1 MDDFNNDEYIDEY
14 SELEEKENL
23 EILLDLIAE
32 RKYNDIER
40 KFLNK
45 IEQGYYSK
53 EDLRDV
59 FHTIPEAFFIEF
71 KKFNNEDEIYQIL
84 LDTELVGSNGYILN
98 DVGQRAKATELFK
111 QLVEPDLCFDM
122 TARFM
127 RKTFGDAIAVQYMG
141 NFKNQKEIVL
151 EAFAHYFLQREKEPN
166 YADIKEFTPTKLF
179 NEVLLSVKDTHYQG
193 VIIKTNEDIKEDR
206 KFGSPFST
214 SISKIIDK
222 DLNKKTYAATIGTMA
237 DMKHFLTS
245 DKYINEIKERME
257 FIPQIRYLQW
267 EKEFEKEEQENPEIS
282 QKRKNKFKP

>member
-127 RKTFGDAIAVQYMG
+127 RKTFGDDIAVQYMG

-179 NEVLLSVKDTHYQG
+179 NEVLISVKDTHYQG
-193 VIIKTNEDIKEDR
+193 VIIKANEDIKEDR